1 MWLDVSVF
9 SIYWSFNEVGFLMPG
24 KERMKERKK
33 EREREREREERKQA
47 GSGGTPLI
55 PALGRQSHVDF

>member
-33 EREREREREERKQA
+33 EREREREREKKESKQA
-47 GSGGTPLI
+47 VVARL
-55 PALGRQSHVDF
+55 